1 VVTTEHAEDHKDYTS
16 LKRSLSGIS
25 SSHAGHVGRTKMK
38 GPKLPKPDSRL
49 KLDIPH
55 PTATE
60 MAFAALRY
68 LPIPVI
74 VLTSLKTIALANEAM
89 GRLLGLHR
97 GTASVTDAL
106 SGQTLSQIGIDMV
119 QDGMLLRSNI
129 LTLFDGSK
137 AYPFGSAGTNF
148 WTILQLAWRTT
159 VKLVARRICPRYT
172 VPTVPPH
179 SS

>member
-1 VVTTEHAEDHKDYTS
+1 MSTKGDPSVDVVTTEHVEDHKDYTS

-25 SSHAGHVGRTKMK
+25 TSHAGHAGRTKMK
-38 GPKLPKPDSRL
+38 GPKPPKPDPCL

-60 MAFAALRY
+60 IAFAALRY

-97 GTASVTDAL
+97 GTASATDAL
-106 SGQTLSQIGIDMV
+106 NGQTLSQIGIDMV
-119 QDGMLLRSNI
+119 QDGMLLCSNV
-129 LTLFDGSK
+129 LALFDGSK
-137 AYPFGSAGTNF
+137 VYPFGLAGTNF
-148 WTILQLAWRTT
+148 WIILQLA
-159 VKLVARRICPRYT
+159 
-172 VPTVPPH
+172 
-179 SS
+179 

>member
-1 VVTTEHAEDHKDYTS
+1 MSPKGDPSVDVGITEHAEDHEDYTS

-25 SSHAGHVGRTKMK
+25 SSHASHAGRTMMK
-38 GPKLPKPDSRL
+38 GPKPPKSDPRL
-49 KLDIPH
+49 KLDITH

-74 VLTSLKTIALANEAM
+74 VLTSLKTIALANDAM

-97 GTASVTDAL
+97 DAAFATDAL
-106 SGQTLSQIGIDMV
+106 KGQTLSQIGIDMV
-119 QDGMLLRSNI
+119 QDGMLLCSNV

-148 WTILQLAWRTT
+148 WTILQLA
-159 VKLVARRICPRYT
+159 
-172 VPTVPPH
+172 
-179 SS
+179 

>member
-1 VVTTEHAEDHKDYTS
+1 MSPKGDPSVGVVTAEHAEDHKDYTS

-25 SSHAGHVGRTKMK
+25 SSHTGLAGCIKMK
-38 GPKLPKPDSRL
+38 GPKPPKPDPRL
-49 KLDIPH
+49 KLDIPR

-60 MAFAALRY
+60 MAFTALRY

-97 GTASVTDAL
+97 GTASATDVL

-119 QDGMLLRSNI
+119 QDGMLLCSNV
-129 LTLFDGSK
+129 LTLFNGSK

-148 WTILQLAWRTT
+148 WTILQLA
-159 VKLVARRICPRYT
+159 
-172 VPTVPPH
+172 
-179 SS
+179 